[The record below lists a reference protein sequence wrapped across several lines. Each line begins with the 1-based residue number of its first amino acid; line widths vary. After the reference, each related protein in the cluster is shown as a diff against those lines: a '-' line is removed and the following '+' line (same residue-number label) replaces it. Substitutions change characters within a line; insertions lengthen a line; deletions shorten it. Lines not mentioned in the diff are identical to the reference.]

1 MFLIIF
7 LLAFIIFLYYTTL
20 DLVRDDLLYIG
31 GRVIVS

>member
-7 LLAFIIFLYYTTL
+7 LLAFIIFLYYIIL